1 MNIDAELTFHILHH
15 GARRLAEDD
24 LGALAELGFSIEDM
38 YSIETL
44 TLKDLVHLGRLG
56 GRFLDIKIDPQR
68 FGRALAHVQ
77 READNEKLQETLL
90 RLRAPGTMMRVLFG
104 MTPLQ
109 YANRRKRLGL
119 FGAGVGRPAVPT
131 EATERAIRAAWQQ
144 NAHLPDGE
152 RYLATA
158 RATRSLLSVVW
169 PVVRVHESDNI
180 PSPAD
185 SPTRGGDATDTRQ
198 GKIGNPS
205 LEGGEPR

>member
-1 MNIDAELTFHILHH
+1 MTIDAELTFHILHH
-15 GARRLAEDD
+15 SARRLAEDD
-24 LGALAELGFSIEDM
+24 LGALTDLGFSIEDM
-38 YSIETL
+38 HSIETL

-56 GRFLDIKIDPQR
+56 GRFLDIKVNAQR

-131 EATERAIRAAWQQ
+131 EETERAIRAAWQQ
-144 NAHLPDGE
+144 QAHLTDGE

-158 RATRSLLSVVW
+158 RATGALLSVIW
-169 PVVRVHESDNI
+169 PVVRVHESDNA
-180 PSPAD
+180 PCPND
-185 SPTRGGDATDTRQ
+185 SSTRGEEATDVRQ
-198 GKIGNPS
+198 GHIGNPCP
-205 LEGGEPR
+205 EGGKPR